1 MPSEEPLRMSLG
13 NLDTGESITAQYN
26 PTEVETAI
34 SAVFNRIKTFGGT
47 FEEMQFSNVTNA
59 KIMFSLVF
67 DSRSSRA
74 IDLANVEGFLAS
86 LIYPRTAVSAIATG
100 APPLVLF
107 SWPNW
112 IALVTRM
119 PSFSQRTTR
128 FAKDGRPESQTYKV
142 ELEAHSTRRIGS
154 EIVRRSAFKRAA

>member
-1 MPSEEPLRMSLG
+1 MRMTLG

-26 PTEVETAI
+26 PKEVEI
-34 SAVFNRIKTFGGT
+34 SIAAVFSKIKTFGGT
-47 FEEMQFSNVTNA
+47 FEEQQFSNVTNA

-67 DSRSSRA
+67 DARSSRA
-74 IDLANVEGFLAS
+74 LDLADVEGFLAS
-86 LIYPRTAVSAIATG
+86 LLYPRTAVSAIATG
-100 APPLVLF
+100 APPLVLL

-112 IALVTRM
+112 IALVARK
-119 PSFSQRTTR
+119 PAFSQRTTR
-128 FAKDGRPESQTYKV
+128 FAKDGRPEAQTYKV